1 MKLAVLDFDST
12 LMDGETIDILAEQ
25 VGRKAQVEA
34 LTEMA
39 MQGRLDFFQSL
50 QQRVELLRGMD
61 AGLVDEVC
69 HNLPL
74 MPGAHELIAGLKQLG
89 YKVAVFSGGF
99 RNATSFYKNVLGYDT
114 EFSNILHHLDGQLT
128 GKVGG
133 DMMFDF
139 SKGDMLVRLQSL
151 LGISANETLVCG
163 DGANDL
169 SMFAHAGIRVAFCA
183 KPVLKEKANII
194 VEHKDLRQVLVQ
206 LDAWQLQN
214 CA

>member
-12 LMDGETIDILAEQ
+12 LMDGETIDILAQ
-25 VGRKAQVEA
+25 QLGRGAQVQA

-39 MQGRLDFFQSL
+39 MRGQLDFFQSL
-50 QQRVELLRGMD
+50 QRRVELLRGMD
-61 AGLVDEVC
+61 AALVDEIC

-74 MPGAHELIAGLKQLG
+74 MPGAGELVAGLKQLG

-99 RNATSFYKNVLGYDT
+99 RNATHYYKEVLGYDA
-114 EFSNILHHLDGQLT
+114 EFSNILHQQDDQLT

-133 DMMFDF
+133 DMMFDS
-139 SKGDMLVRLQSL
+139 SKGDMLLRLQGL
-151 LGISANETLVCG
+151 LGVSEQDTLVCG

-169 SMFAHAGIRVAFCA
+169 SMFAHAATRVAFRA
-183 KPVLKEKANII
+183 KPVLKEKANIVI
-194 VEHKDLRQVLVQ
+194 ENKDLKDVLTHLSRQPLSC
-206 LDAWQLQN
+206 

>member
-25 VGRKAQVEA
+25 VGRKAQVQA

-50 QQRVELLRGMD
+50 QQRAELLKGME
-61 AGLVDEVC
+61 AQRVDEVC

-74 MPGAHELIAGLKQLG
+74 MPGAPQLIDGLKDMG

-99 RNATSFYKNVLGYDT
+99 RNATSHYKDILGYDT
-114 EFSNILHHLDGQLT
+114 EFSNILHQRDGFLT
-128 GKVGG
+128 GQVGG

-139 SKGDMLVRLQSL
+139 SKGDMLQRLQNL
-151 LGISANETLVCG
+151 LGISEQDTLVCG
-163 DGANDL
+163 DGANDV
-169 SMFAHAGIRVAFCA
+169 SMFAHAGLRVAFCA

-194 VEHKDLRQVLVQ
+194 VEEKDLRCVLQQ
-206 LDAWQLQN
+206 LDEWKLRN

>member
-34 LTEMA
+34 LTELA
-39 MQGRLDFFQSL
+39 MQGKLDFFQSL
-50 QQRVELLRGMD
+50 QQRVELLKGMD
-61 AGLVDEVC
+61 ARLVDEVC

-74 MPGAHELIAGLKQLG
+74 MPGAAELVAGLQQCG

-99 RNATSFYKNVLGYDT
+99 RNATSYYKNVLGYDT
-114 EFSNILHHLDGQLT
+114 EFSNILHHLDGELT

-151 LGISANETLVCG
+151 LGISEQQTLVCG
-163 DGANDL
+163 DGANDV
-169 SMFAHAGIRVAFCA
+169 SMFAHAAVRVAFCA
-183 KPVLKEKANII
+183 KPVLKDKANII
-194 VEHKDLRQVLVQ
+194 VEKKDLRNVLSQ
-206 LDAWQLQN
+206 LDECKLLD

>member
-25 VGRKAQVEA
+25 VGKKAQVEA

-39 MQGRLDFFQSL
+39 MRGQLDFFQSL
-50 QQRVELLRGMD
+50 QQRAELLRGMD
-61 AGLVDEVC
+61 AGLVDEIC
-69 HNLPL
+69 HDLPL
-74 MPGAHELIAGLKQLG
+74 MPGAGELVSGLKQLG

-99 RNATSFYKNVLGYDT
+99 RNATSHYRQVLGYDT
-114 EFSNILHHLDGQLT
+114 EFSNILHHQEGLLT

-139 SKGDMLVRLQSL
+139 SKGDMLLRLQDL
-151 LGISANETLVCG
+151 LGISAAETLVCG
-163 DGANDL
+163 DGANDV
-169 SMFAHAGIRVAFCA
+169 SMFAHAATRVAFCA
-183 KPVLKEKANII
+183 KPVLREKANII
-194 VEHKDLRQVLVQ
+194 VDNKDLRQVLEQ
-206 LDAWQLQN
+206 LDEWRLLN

>member
-34 LTEMA
+34 LTELA
-39 MQGRLDFFQSL
+39 MQGKLDFFQSL
-50 QQRVELLRGMD
+50 QQRVELLKGMD
-61 AGLVDEVC
+61 ARLVDEVC

-74 MPGAHELIAGLKQLG
+74 MPGAAELVAGLQRRG

-99 RNATSFYKNVLGYDT
+99 RNATSYYKNVLGYDT
-114 EFSNILHHLDGQLT
+114 EFSNILHHLDGELT

-151 LGISANETLVCG
+151 LGISEQQTLVCG
-163 DGANDL
+163 DGANDV
-169 SMFAHAGIRVAFCA
+169 SMFAHAAVRVAFCA
-183 KPVLKEKANII
+183 KPVLKDKANII
-194 VEHKDLRQVLVQ
+194 VEKKDLRNVLSQ
-206 LDAWQLQN
+206 LDECKLLD

>member
-12 LMDGETIDILAEQ
+12 LMDGETIDILADH
-25 VGRKAQVEA
+25 VGKKAEVEA
-34 LTEMA
+34 LTELA
-39 MQGRLDFFQSL
+39 MRGELDFFQSL
-50 QQRVELLRGMD
+50 QQRAALLKGMD
-61 AGLVDEVC
+61 ASLVDEVC

-74 MPGAHELIAGLKQLG
+74 MPGAQEYVKGLKQLG

-99 RNATSFYKNVLGYDT
+99 RNATSYYKNILGYDT
-114 EFSNILHHLDGQLT
+114 EFSNILHHLDAKLT

-151 LGISANETLVCG
+151 LGISEADTLVCG
-163 DGANDL
+163 DGANDV
-169 SMFAHAGIRVAFCA
+169 SMFQHAAIRVAFCA
-183 KPVLKEKANII
+183 KPVLKEQANII
-194 VEHKDLRQVLVQ
+194 IDTKDLREILPR
-206 LDAWQLQN
+206 LSEFELKT